1 MLKAAL
7 LCFSSLGRLQ
17 PWGALHEMAPA
28 PAACFLGQGLS
39 ASQVNVVVAVVRRSD
54 TGHLPL
60 GLSFVIAATFLRHG
74 FHCPLS

>member
-1 MLKAAL
+1 
-7 LCFSSLGRLQ
+7 
-17 PWGALHEMAPA
+17 MAPA

-39 ASQVNVVVAVVRRSD
+39 TSQVNVVVVAVVRLSD